1 MQEDVYKRQVELYT
15 STLKDIFYVSPIML
29 IPPVLVIIMVI
40 KKIPALP
47 GLIAVAFLGL
57 SLIHI

>member
-1 MQEDVYKRQVELYT
+1 MELYT

-47 GLIAVAFLGL
+47 GLIAVAFLGCVFAL
-57 SLIHI
+57 VFQGLTCSP